1 MRLRL
6 FDQPLLILLVGFAG
20 LAMYVPAAHAL
31 ALESFSEARAF
42 FYAGTL
48 TLTITM
54 LIAVAIAAQ
63 MRRRSAMRNLAA
75 LIAAFALLPLIL
87 AVPFYE
93 ALGTT
98 SYLNSYVEMVSSMTT
113 TGASL
118 FEPARL
124 SPSLHLWRGLVAW
137 LGGYLIWVAASA
149 ILAPL
154 NLGGFEVTATAEPG
168 QGETRFTQGGAADPQ
183 QRIFRIAGQL
193 LPIYAGLTL
202 ALWLLLLILGDP
214 TLVALIHAM
223 SVMATSGISPVGGID
238 AASSGTPGEMVVAL
252 FLLFGLS
259 RLTFASDTI
268 TTARRG
274 IRHDPEFRLGIII
287 VAGVT
292 AALFLR
298 HYVATLQIDA
308 TQDAEVPLRA
318 LWGSFFT
325 ILSFLTTTG
334 FESAEWQAARR
345 WSGLDTSGMILMG
358 LAIMGGGVAT
368 TAGGVKLLRV
378 WALYLHGLG
387 EMDKLVHPSSVSRS
401 RKGNSR
407 IARKGAFFAWIFFM
421 FFAISLMVLVMAFAL
436 TGASFEQA
444 MVLAIAG
451 LTTTGPLVEAAAATP
466 IVLNELSHAAK
477 LTFCAA
483 MVLGRLELLAF
494 IALLTSGVW
503 RESSF

>member
-6 FDQPLLILLVGFAG
+6 FDQPLLILLAGLAG

-31 ALESFSEARAF
+31 ARESFSEARAF
-42 FYAGTL
+42 FYSGTL
-48 TLTITM
+48 TLTITV

-75 LIAAFALLPLIL
+75 LIAAFTLLPLIL

-168 QGETRFTQGGAADPQ
+168 QGETRFTQGGVADPQ
-183 QRIFRIAGQL
+183 QRIFRVATQL

-202 ALWLLLLILGDP
+202 ALWLVLLTLGDP
-214 TLVALIHAM
+214 VLVALIHAM

-238 AASSGTPGEMVVAL
+238 AGASGTPGEMVVAL

-401 RKGNSR
+401 RRGNSR

-421 FFAISLMVLVMAFAL
+421 FFAISLMVLVLAFAL